1 MLMTMH
7 SVRCVRSMRWLE
19 HGWAH
24 TLHHV
29 SDVSMHLSHILYR
42 AGCIQW
48 LFSDRLHRWSGYTQ
62 LLYCLLQPHHHYMD
76 WRRKKN
82 ASLRTSEL
90 PPMSIQARRS
100 LHFIY
105 ACIRQIILLASSVF
119 SYLRVI
125 WLRFC
130 VRWSCYSLHLHLDC
144 SQLLS
149 WPQMAWV
156 IDRMEYCLKLS
167 WASDSNQ
174 LDLTSIARCLFI
186 QCKAYIGN
194 RLTCK

>member
-7 SVRCVRSMRWLE
+7 SVRCVRSMDDLSMDER
-19 HGWAH
+19 
-24 TLHHV
+24 TL
-29 SDVSMHLSHILYR
+29 
-42 AGCIQW
+42 CIMC
-48 LFSDRLHRWSGYTQ
+48 LMCRCTCPTFCTGLVVFSDCSATACTDDPAIHN
-62 LLYCLLQPHHHYMD
+62 YCTVYFNHTIII
-76 WRRKKN
+76 WTERKKEN

-144 SQLLS
+144 SQLLP
-149 WPQMAWV
+149 WPQMAWA

-174 LDLTSIARCLFI
+174 LDLTSIARRLFI
-186 QCKAYIGN
+186 QCKPYIGN